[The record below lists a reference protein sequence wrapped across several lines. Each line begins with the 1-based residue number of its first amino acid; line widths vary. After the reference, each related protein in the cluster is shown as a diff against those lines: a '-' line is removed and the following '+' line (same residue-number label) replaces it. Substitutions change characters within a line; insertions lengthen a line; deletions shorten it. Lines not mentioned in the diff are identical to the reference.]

1 MKKTTAFYTIS
12 ILIAAIS
19 ILCII
24 SCNNNNPGSEAVV
37 PPAMGC
43 NCDSSWF
50 PHSQTPAPAEGIGSP
65 FDTSST
71 TNCIF
76 HQWSIQ
82 KFLWV
87 TKPIQNGK
95 TLFEDSLILVDNNMI
110 PVSPS
115 NGVPLV
121 LDDITQAGS
130 RGILISNPGFN
141 SSGQS
146 DTVYY
151 AIYIN
156 GTLQKAADSMKNL
169 LLKDT
174 SLHNN
179 QFIFPVGSLELK
191 ASWININS
199 LPAGE
204 VKNYY
209 TSEAVI
215 KSTGKKITVALLG
228 MHVVG
233 VVINHPEF
241 IWATFEHRSMAPE
254 YDWKNTSNQDVPV
267 TSNDEKLFFKK
278 GDSATWANLQWN
290 PSLPATVRNVFSAYP
305 YGVPR
310 IAMDSFMTASQAE
323 PINYNNIRGLNDC
336 EAANIKDVWQNYFYN
351 GSIWINTDG
360 LTPQQQAATI
370 ASLGNSLGNASPGSV
385 ARGSV
390 AAYNITM
397 ETFVQVDTTMHN
409 MTVTNLTNCLSCHS
423 GAATIKLSNTTF
435 KGSKSPLYVSH
446 IFRSYLSKSSGV
458 STDKIE
464 ELRVLEYMQSLKA
477 KKNN

>member
-1 MKKTTAFYTIS
+1 MKKTTANYPLA
-12 ILIAAIS
+12 ILIAAVS
-19 ILCII
+19 ILFMV
-24 SCNNNNPGSEAVV
+24 SCSNNNNPEPEVVV
-37 PPAMGC
+37 PPPVDC
-43 NCDSSWF
+43 NCESSWF
-50 PHSQTPAPAEGIGSP
+50 PHDQTPAPAEGIGSP

-76 HQWSIQ
+76 HQWSMQ

-95 TLFEDSLILVDNNMI
+95 ALFEDSLILVDNNMI
-110 PVSPS
+110 PVPAS

-121 LDDITQAGS
+121 VDDITQAGS
-130 RGILISNPGFN
+130 RGILISNPGFS
-141 SSGQS
+141 SSGKS

-151 AIYIN
+151 SIYIN
-156 GTLQKAADSMKNL
+156 STLQKAADSMKNL

-174 SLHNN
+174 SLRNN
-179 QFIFPVGSLELK
+179 QFTFPVGSLELK
-191 ASWININS
+191 VSWININS

-209 TSEAVI
+209 TSQAVI
-215 KSTGKKITVALLG
+215 KSTGKKVTVALLG

-278 GDSATWANLQWN
+278 GDTATWANLQWN
-290 PSLPATVRNVFSAYP
+290 PSVPAKARNVFSVYP

-323 PINYNNIRGLNDC
+323 PINYNNIQGLNTC

-351 GSIWINTDG
+351 GSLWINTDG
-360 LTPQQQAATI
+360 LTPQQQADTI
-370 ASLGNSLGNASPGSV
+370 AALGNSLGNATPGSV

-409 MTVTNLTNCLSCHS
+409 MMVNNLTNCLSCHS
-423 GAATIKLSNTTF
+423 GAATIKLANTTF
-435 KGSKSPLYVSH
+435 PASKSPLYVSH

-464 ELRVLEYMQSLKA
+464 TLRILEFMQLLKT
-477 KKNN
+477 KKE